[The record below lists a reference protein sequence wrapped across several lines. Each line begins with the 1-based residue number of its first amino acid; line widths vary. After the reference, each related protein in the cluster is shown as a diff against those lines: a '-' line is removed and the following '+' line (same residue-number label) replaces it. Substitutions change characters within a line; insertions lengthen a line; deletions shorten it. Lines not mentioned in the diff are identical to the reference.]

1 MTDLTR
7 RSFASKTLA
16 YFAALGVITGVRKD
30 AQAQMV
36 WRTSD
41 WKLSSFEELLREK
54 ARVKQLFDITQIED
68 GASLAKIK
76 NSLNGLHYG
85 FGIEPTQIRGVGGL
99 HGPANLLNYD
109 DYVWRKYRIGA
120 WLKVNDPQT
129 GQPAE
134 RNLYYPSKLTDDAAR
149 ITAATDPNDE
159 ASPLQDAS
167 MQGLQ
172 RRGVRFLSCHTALEE
187 QVRQL
192 IRHYSLTEEPET
204 IVRDMLA
211 HTVPNVLVVASM
223 VSAIAL
229 LQSEGRFTYVTV

>member
-1 MTDLTR
+1 MKDLTR
-7 RSFASKTLA
+7 RSFASKAFAGLA
-16 YFAALGVITGVRKD
+16 SFGIFSSLNRPAE
-30 AQAQMV
+30 AQIV
-36 WRTSD
+36 WSTSE
-41 WKLSSFEELLREK
+41 WNLTSFERLLHEK
-54 ARVKQLFDITQIED
+54 ATVKQLFDITQVEN
-68 GASLAKIK
+68 GAALAKVK

-85 FGIEPTQIRGVGGL
+85 FGVPVDQIKVICGL

-109 DYVWRKYRIGA
+109 DYVWEKYKIGA
-120 WLKVNDPQT
+120 WLEINDPRT
-129 GQPAE
+129 RQPAV
-134 RNLYYPSKLTDDAAR
+134 RNPYYFSNLTNDAAS
-149 ITAATDPNDE
+149 ITARTDPNAE

-192 IRHYSLTEEPET
+192 IKHYNLSEDPET

-211 HTVPNVLVVASM
+211 HTVPDVLVVASM

-229 LQSEGRFTYVTV
+229 LQCEGRYSYVKV